1 MKGATIMSYSEFSLD
16 DIKHKLGLTIRE
28 VSEVFTAVEPIAPSQ
43 LLKETLAENIPLAL
57 GIDTEKALSEM
68 IVAPVL
74 IELRRRCDRQISL
87 FSGTEFNID
96 RVKGLNGICDFMI
109 SHSPEQLSLNAPV
122 FTLVEAKND
131 NIKSGIAQCIAEM
144 FAAQIFNIQKDNSIS
159 CVYGAVTTGSI
170 WRFMKLED
178 RTVYIETTEHFIE
191 NIQLILG
198 MLMQIV
204 QLTRPTLPCL

>member
-1 MKGATIMSYSEFSLD
+1 MSYSEFSLD
-16 DIKHKLGLTIRE
+16 DIKNKLGLTIRE
-28 VSEVFTAVEPIAPSQ
+28 VSEVITAVEPIEPSQ

-57 GIDTEKALSEM
+57 GIDTEKARSEM

-96 RVKGLNGICDFMI
+96 RVKGLNGVCDFMI

-131 NIKSGIAQCIAEM
+131 NIKSGIGQ
-144 FAAQIFNIQKDNSIS
+144 
-159 CVYGAVTTGSI
+159 
-170 WRFMKLED
+170 
-178 RTVYIETTEHFIE
+178 
-191 NIQLILG
+191 
-198 MLMQIV
+198 
-204 QLTRPTLPCL
+204 